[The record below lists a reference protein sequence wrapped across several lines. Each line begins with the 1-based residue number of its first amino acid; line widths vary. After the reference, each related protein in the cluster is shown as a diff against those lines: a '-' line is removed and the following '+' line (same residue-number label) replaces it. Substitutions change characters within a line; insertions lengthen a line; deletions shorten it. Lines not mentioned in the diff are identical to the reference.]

1 MDITS
6 VEDMLEFPFEIYPN
20 PTSDFIEL
28 IFKNNSDISGLEEIE
43 IVNPLGQ
50 LVAKFTLTPYLR
62 YDLTDL
68 PSGRYSVKIKTKS
81 TLYFSKFIKE

>member
-1 MDITS
+1 MRQERFS
-6 VEDMLEFPFEIYPN
+6 LAELV
-20 PTSDFIEL
+20 DFKDGEQFDFTLQI
-28 IFKNNSDISGLEEIE
+28 GLEEIE